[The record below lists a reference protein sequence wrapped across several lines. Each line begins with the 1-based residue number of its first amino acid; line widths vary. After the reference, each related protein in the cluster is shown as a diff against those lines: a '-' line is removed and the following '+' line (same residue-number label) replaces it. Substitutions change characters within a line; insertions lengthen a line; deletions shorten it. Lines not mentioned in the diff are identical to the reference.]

1 MGLWRFEDVGF
12 VDGSLEILRRDWL
25 CEIVGGATVQRFD
38 RGFCRSVCSE
48 DDHGEV
54 VSSASGLRQD
64 HLARNPSVALV
75 TEDECEVCLVFQDAQ
90 TLFGCCSSKNGGAAV
105 VEGLFEQRSG
115 EGIGRDEQQDR
126 RMHRGFLLQASPRT
140 TKYWKQPTPL
150 PAKKTGG
157 P

>member
-1 MGLWRFEDVGF
+1 MRVGLWRLEDVGL
-12 VDGSLEILRRDWL
+12 VDGSLEILHRDWL
-25 CEIVGGATVQRFD
+25 RKIVGGATVQRFN

-48 DDHGEV
+48 DDDGEI

-64 HLARNPSVALV
+64 CLTCNPSVALV
-75 TEDECEVCLVFQDAQ
+75 TNDECEVCMVFQDTQAF
-90 TLFGCCSSKNGGAAV
+90 FGCCSGKNGSATV

-115 EGIGRDEQQDR
+115 ERIGRDEQQDR
-126 RMHRGFLLQASPRT
+126 RMHRGVPSPA
-140 TKYWKQPTPL
+140 KYWKQPTPL